1 MANFSKTKL
10 AGDDSL
16 EQSFFQLAYN
26 KLQDSLKNLL
36 PFLIGFEIVK
46 KNEDNTKALG
56 VFGFR
61 SHSGQI
67 LYVPAF
73 FIDGKVKNLDLLYSK
88 NNEQFYP
95 LNEDFAEMFLK
106 DETTSL
112 GGVAKEPR
120 QKVLQDMTQG
130 DYRQMTIPP
139 RTGKYTIASCIDYV
153 KDSDNKTKKA
163 FTELL
168 EKDAEFCEAVLRFYP
183 IEKVAEAVVE
193 TEDGDSYRK
202 ENDVKVVMKDQKPE
216 VLKLDEKQRK
226 DVMTQ
231 GFVVVDKRPV
241 DKKSKFGVVDYVKK
255 FQNPTE
261 SGFYPYVTSTG
272 TINYGL
278 ILVRPKQLQQDFATD
293 DAIVI
298 NLDSE
303 DKGSAYIVDT
313 KMVYTKDQLKVDDY
327 SLVHKMMVDPAEAK
341 PSYTSVYVLLNEH
354 MKATQPFRINANF
367 KDAQGIRRI
376 SVEPFSLHQEA
387 KTDYEYQ
394 DHNRGPK
401 DRPGSVHDLTR
412 GNYYRHPRKAKEILL
427 VMTKKPGDSLDYHG
441 HTLYVPSGYK
451 LLEVKFHPLNEH
463 GYCGV
468 PNQYIPLDASDKAK
482 SEADKEQSDKASAH
496 ERYLENRPGGS
507 WALNSFLSKNNI
519 FPMTVR
525 TNGSEYFSD
534 IAGAKKKYDNPMKAK
549 IAMVTEVGL
558 DFKQACEIIDNL
570 TPAKNLS
577 GHVKLAYTGDYYP
590 IPYEEAPY
598 TNQVGQPTYVGV
610 GQESRLPADIRY
622 TGDPTALGLTVM
634 PEVEGIDP
642 STSKKEIDPRYVN
655 QATQMAQGGQKEIF
669 DVQTMATLAKY
680 VGVSDKI
687 TEYVPSLIE
696 GMDRLGRILF
706 LLNWDTDKFVE
717 MYGRNDLPE
726 LVELVSNVFKNLG
739 DLVIFLKR
747 KSPELTINMGKEDAL
762 EL

>member
-1 MANFSKTKL
+1 MAKFSKTKQ

-16 EQSFFQLAYN
+16 EQAFFQLAYN

-46 KNEDNTKALG
+46 KNDDNTKALG

-61 SHSGQI
+61 SQSGHI

-73 FIDGKVKNLDLLYSK
+73 FIDGKVKSLDLLYSK
-88 NNEQFYP
+88 NNGQFYP

-106 DETTSL
+106 DDMTGI
-112 GGVAKEPR
+112 GGVGKEPR

-139 RTGKYTIASCIDYV
+139 RTGKYTVASVIDYV
-153 KDSDNKTKKA
+153 KDSDNKTKTA

-168 EKDAEFCEAVLRFYP
+168 EKDADFCEAVLRFYP
-183 IEKVAEAVVE
+183 IEKIAEAVVK
-193 TEDGDSYRK
+193 TEDGDKYR
-202 ENDVKVVMKDQKPE
+202 EGGAVKVVMKDQKAD
-216 VLKLDEKQRK
+216 VLKLTEEERK

-231 GFVVVDKRPV
+231 GFVVVDKRPA

-261 SGFYPYVTSTG
+261 TGFYPYITRVG

-278 ILVRPKQLQQDFATD
+278 ILVRPKQLQQDFSTD

-298 NLDSE
+298 NLDA
-303 DKGSAYIVDT
+303 DVKGTAYVVDT
-313 KMVYTKDQLKVDDY
+313 TMVFAKDQIKVDDY

-341 PSYTSVYVLLNEH
+341 PSYTSTYVLINEH
-354 MKATQPFRINANF
+354 LKSTQPFRINANF

-376 SVEPFSLHQEA
+376 SVEPFALHRDA
-387 KTDYEYQ
+387 ASDYAYQ
-394 DHNRGPK
+394 DHNRGIT
-401 DRPGSVHDLTR
+401 DRPGSVHDLPR
-412 GNYYRHPRKAKEILL
+412 GNFYEHPKKAKEILL
-427 VMTKKPGDSLDYHG
+427 VMTKKPGDALEHHG
-441 HTLYVPSGYK
+441 MTVYAPSGYK
-451 LLEVKFHPLNEH
+451 LLEVKFDPLNSVDCLEAAPES
-463 GYCGV
+463 GKGV
-468 PNQYIPLDASDKAK
+468 AADASAK
-482 SEADKEQSDKASAH
+482 EK
-496 ERYLENRPGGS
+496 YLQNRPGGTH
-507 WALNSFLSKNNI
+507 ALHAFLSKNNI
-519 FPMTVR
+519 VPMTVR
-525 TNGSEYFSD
+525 TNGSEYFSN
-534 IAGAKKKYDNPMKAK
+534 IAGVKKKYDNPIKAK
-549 IAMVTEVGL
+549 IAMTTEVGL
-558 DFKQACEIIDNL
+558 DYKEACALIDNL
-570 TPAKNLS
+570 IPDKTLN

-610 GQESRLPADIRY
+610 GQESRLPADLSY

-634 PEVEGIDP
+634 PEVEGQEAGSP
-642 STSKKEIDPRYVN
+642 AGQIDPRYVQ
-655 QATQMAQGGQKEIF
+655 QATQMAQNGQKEIF

-706 LLNWDTDKFVE
+706 LINWDTDKFVE

-726 LVELVSNVFKNLG
+726 LVELVTNVFKNLG
-739 DLVIFLKR
+739 DLVIFLRR
-747 KSPELTINMGKEDAL
+747 KSPELSINMEKSDAL
-762 EL
+762 DV